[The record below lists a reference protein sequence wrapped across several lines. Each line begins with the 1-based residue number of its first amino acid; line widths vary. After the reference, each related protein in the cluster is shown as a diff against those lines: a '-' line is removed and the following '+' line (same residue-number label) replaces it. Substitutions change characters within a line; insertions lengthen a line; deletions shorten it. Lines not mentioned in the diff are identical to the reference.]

1 MRGSFLKGAVVGF
14 VCAVL
19 GGATVALAGSG
30 VGGVFNLGESNSV
43 DAKTAL
49 SGSYGET
56 QLEVT
61 NTGGANGVQGV
72 SNGGGAAGVYGENKG
87 GGYGV
92 AGTSLNPDGVGVSG
106 YGQAFGVSGRSDAQG
121 GYGVYGNATVSGGV
135 GVNGTA
141 LGGGDAHA
149 VGALSN
155 GSGGA
160 MIANNI
166 GTGPALELHS
176 SGAPI
181 TVDSSVKVDNLN
193 ADKVDGLDSTQ
204 LVIGEP
210 GRGGGRLIAG
220 RRTGAVPGSNL
231 LIIPGMGRLSVNKC
245 DGTVAQVKF
254 DTAGTGPVDVMY
266 AGLASNTTLTIAAPG
281 DVNEHIVNSAFFP
294 ALFPSNSAVYG
305 PTLLGGYTIN
315 IGRNT
320 LQSTQM
326 ATIWLSWNANGCRF
340 QAQAIVSPQL

>member
-1 MRGSFLKGAVVGF
+1 MRGSFLKGAVVGL

-49 SGSYGET
+49 TGAYGET

-106 YGQAFGVSGRSDAQG
+106 YGQAFGVSGRSDAQS

-141 LGGGDAHA
+141 LGGGDAHG

-155 GSGGA
+155 GTGGA
-160 MIANNI
+160 MVATNI
-166 GTGPALELHS
+166 GSGPALDLHS

-181 TVDSSVKVDNLN
+181 TVDSPVKVDNLN

-204 LVIGEP
+204 LVIGDP
-210 GRGGGRLIAG
+210 ARGGGRLIAN
-220 RRTGAVPGSNL
+220 RRTGAVPGSTVL
-231 LIIPGMGRLSVNKC
+231 LIPGMGRLSVLKC
-245 DGTVAQVKF
+245 DGTVAQVAF
-254 DTAGTGPVDVMY
+254 NTAGTGPVDIMV
-266 AGLASNTTLTIAAPG
+266 AGLASNSLGAYAPG
-281 DVNEHIVNSAFFP
+281 DNFAGIANSWEFP
-294 ALFPSNSAVYG
+294 TNTGNFGA
-305 PTLLGGYTIN
+305 THLGAYTIN
-315 IGRNT
+315 MGRNT

-326 ATIWLSWNANGCRF
+326 ATIWLSWYAPGCRF
-340 QAQAIVSPQL
+340 QAQALVSPQP

>member
-1 MRGSFLKGAVVGF
+1 MNRSFLKGAAVGV
-14 VCAVL
+14 VCALL

-30 VGGVFNLGESNSV
+30 VGAVFNLGVSNSV

-49 SGSYGET
+49 TGAYGET

-106 YGQAFGVSGRSDAQG
+106 YGQAIGVSGRSDAQSG
-121 GYGVYGNATVSGGV
+121 FGVYGNATVSGGV

-141 LGGGDAHA
+141 LGGGDAHGVTA
-149 VGALSN
+149 FSN
-155 GSGGA
+155 GTGGA
-160 MIANNI
+160 MVATNT
-166 GTGPALELHS
+166 GSGPALDLHS

-181 TVDSSVKVDNLN
+181 TVNSSVKVNNLN

-210 GRGGGRLIAG
+210 GRGGGRLIAM
-220 RRTGAVPGSNL
+220 RRTAAVPGVVL
-231 LIIPGMGRLSVNKC
+231 IIIPGMGRLFVHKC
-245 DGTVAQVKF
+245 DGTVGQVRF
-254 DTAGTGPVDVMY
+254 ITAGTGPVDIMY
-266 AGLASNTTLTIAAPG
+266 SGLASNSLGAYAPG
-281 DVNEHIVNSAFFP
+281 DNYAVITNDW
-294 ALFPSNSAVYG
+294 LFPSSSANFG
-305 PTLLGGYTIN
+305 ATLLGAYTIN
-315 IGRNT
+315 IARNT
-320 LQSTQM
+320 LNSTQI
-326 ATIWLSWNANGCRF
+326 ATIWVSWNATGCRF
-340 QAQAIVSPQL
+340 QAQALVSPQP

>member
-1 MRGSFLKGAVVGF
+1 MNRSFLKGAAVGV
-14 VCAVL
+14 VCALL

-30 VGGVFNLGESNSV
+30 VGGVFNLGVSNSV

-49 SGSYGET
+49 TGSYGET

-72 SNGGGAAGVYGENKG
+72 SNGGGAAGVYGENDG

-121 GYGVYGNATVSGGV
+121 GFGVYGNGTASGGV

-141 LGGGDAHA
+141 LGGGDAHG

-155 GSGGA
+155 GTGGA

-166 GTGPALELHS
+166 GGGPALELHS

-181 TVDSSVKVDNLN
+181 TVDSSVKVNNLN

-204 LVIGEP
+204 LVIGDP

-220 RRTGAVPGSNL
+220 RRTAAVPGSL
-231 LIIPGMGRLSVNKC
+231 LLFIPGMGRLVVHKC
-245 DGTVAQVKF
+245 DGTVGQVEF
-254 DTAGTGPVDVMY
+254 NTAGTGPVDIMY
-266 AGLASNTTLTIAAPG
+266 EGLASNSLGSYAPG
-281 DVNEHIVNSAFFP
+281 DNFESITNSD
-294 ALFPSNSAVYG
+294 LFPTNSGNFGA
-305 PTLLGGYTIN
+305 TLLGAYTIN
-315 IGRNT
+315 IARNT
-320 LQSTQM
+320 LQSTQI
-326 ATIWLSWNANGCRF
+326 ATIWLSWYAPGCRF
-340 QAQAIVSPQL
+340 QAQALVSPQP

>member
-1 MRGSFLKGAVVGF
+1 MNRSFLKGAAVGV
-14 VCAVL
+14 VCALL

-30 VGGVFNLGESNSV
+30 VGGVFNLGVSNSV

-49 SGSYGET
+49 TGAYGET

-106 YGQAFGVSGRSDAQG
+106 YGQAFGVSGRSDAQSG
-121 GYGVYGNATVSGGV
+121 FGVYGNGTASGGV

-141 LGGGDAHA
+141 LGGGDAHG

-155 GSGGA
+155 GTGGA

-166 GTGPALELHS
+166 GGGPALELHS

-181 TVDSSVKVDNLN
+181 TVDSSVKVNNLN

-210 GRGGGRLIAG
+210 GRGGGRLIAM
-220 RRTGAVPGSNL
+220 RRTAAVPGTTL
-231 LIIPGMGRLSVNKC
+231 LIIPGMGRLFVFKC
-245 DGTVAQVKF
+245 DGTVGQVEF
-254 DTAGTGPVDVMY
+254 DTAGTGLVDFMY
-266 AGLASNTTLTIAAPG
+266 EGLASNSQGSYPSPG
-281 DVNEHIVNSAFFP
+281 DND
-294 ALFPSNSAVYG
+294 AV
-305 PTLLGGYTIN
+305 I
-315 IGRNT
+315 
-320 LQSTQM
+320 
-326 ATIWLSWNANGCRF
+326 ANDL
-340 QAQAIVSPQL
+340 VVPQLQRQLWCDAAGRLHDQHRA

>member
-1 MRGSFLKGAVVGF
+1 MGGSFLKGAVVGL
-14 VCAVL
+14 VCAVI

-30 VGGVFNLGESNSV
+30 VGGVFNLGVSNSV

-121 GYGVYGNATVSGGV
+121 GFGVYGNGTVSGGV

-141 LGGGDAHA
+141 LGGGDAHG

-155 GSGGA
+155 GTGGA

-166 GTGPALELHS
+166 GGGPALELHS

-220 RRTGAVPGSNL
+220 RRTGAVPGSTI
-231 LIIPGMGRLSVNKC
+231 LIIPGMGRLFVHKC
-245 DGTVAQVKF
+245 DGTVGQVEF
-254 DTAGTGPVDVMY
+254 NTTGFGPVDFMY
-266 AGLASNTTLTIAAPG
+266 AGLAPNVRGAYAPG
-281 DVNEHIVNSAFFP
+281 DNNEFIGNSWWFP
-294 ALFPSNSAVYG
+294 TTNGNFG
-305 PTLLGGYTIN
+305 PTLMGAYTIN
-315 IGRNT
+315 IARNT
-320 LQSTQM
+320 LQATQI
-326 ATIWLSWNANGCRF
+326 ATIWLSWYAPGCRF
-340 QAQAIVSPQL
+340 QAQALVSPQP